1 MLQYC
6 IDDARARSP
15 KMVKKKFN
23 INGEQWIKYNYSRT
37 YACQSLG
44 GHIIYFELMKF
55 VITIK
60 QRFNNSHAPENGSFH
75 ILFYMQLKEALCSHL
90 LFHIQSDQISYR
102 NVCSILL
109 DIVSHTW
116 QTLDTQ
122 AYWWLLHRNL
132 CWLWIPIKTYII
144 QR

>member
-15 KMVKKKFN
+15 KIVKKKVQYQWGTMNKIQLQSN
-23 INGEQWIKYNYSRT
+23 I
-37 YACQSLG
+37 C
-44 GHIIYFELMKF
+44 GHVIYFELMKF
-55 VITIK
+55 GITIK
-60 QRFNNSHAPENGSFH
+60 QRFNNSHASENGSFH
-75 ILFYMQLKEALCSHL
+75 ILFYMHLKETLCSHL
-90 LFHIQSDQISYR
+90 LFHIQSDQISDR
-102 NVCSILL
+102 NACSILL

-116 QTLDTQ
+116 QTLGTQ